1 MQRNVPTIRLQDR
14 IAGSLRPDTV
24 LTLTQD
30 GDPIDSLASYTWQ
43 IEATPARTI
52 TASKLWTKSSGFTAS
67 ATGVSIAWADADL
80 GALTASDRYPV
91 DYVLELTGTYQS
103 KAIKYRLELTIHP
116 QLA

>member
-1 MQRNVPTIRLQDR
+1 MLRNVPTIRLQDR

-30 GDPIDSLASYTWQ
+30 GEAIDSLESYSWQ
-43 IEATPARTI
+43 VEATPARTI

-80 GALTASDRYPV
+80 GALTADGVREVP
-91 DYVLELTGTYQS
+91 YVLELTGTYQS
-103 KAIKYRLELTIHP
+103 KSIKYRLELTIWP
-116 QLA
+116 QVA